1 MTCGTITTVVIRLF
15 SFMFTYYSISALIN
29 FLFSL
34 LASLFLI
41 VSDKKKIEKKV
52 INSFFR
58 FSFFVIFWSGYYF
71 LWQISTSYAE
81 AILYSKLL
89 IFFAAFI
96 PIAYLDYVICFLGY
110 NTKKTKIFI
119 IAGYI
124 VFFLFALKGLVLGVT
139 PKLIFEFWPTGTQI
153 FPLFLFL
160 WSLVFS
166 VSFLYF
172 VFSLAKKN
180 KKIEKKY
187 IFLSMFGFILGFF
200 GGATNYFLWFDI
212 PIKPFGNILVSVY
225 FFITL
230 YTVRRYNVS
239 NLRLF
244 YIQLPA
250 LVISMFAFGR
260 ILISEGTFDL
270 YTNVL
275 FFFVVAIA
283 SVYIIRSSEQ
293 QEKNQVMLQDA
304 LKKVGIAN
312 EKLIEIDKHKND
324 FVSIAAHQLRTPAG
338 VIKNYA
344 SMLKQGLYGEINE
357 KTHEPID
364 RIYENGVLLASTVS
378 SLLDISRIE
387 SGKQKID
394 FVPVV
399 LSEIIKNTVQEL
411 DNIAKKKNLTLT
423 LQIKEGGDY
432 GAVLDKEK
440 TEHMFNNLI
449 ENSIKYTDAGSV
461 TVKVYPANGSSV
473 CVDVSDTGRG
483 MSSEFINTQLY
494 QKFAREEVVTKNING
509 NGLGMYYVKEV
520 VDLHKGKI
528 DVVSEVGKGT
538 TFTVTLPKG
547 LKVKSVEE

>member
-1 MTCGTITTVVIRLF
+1 
-15 SFMFTYYSISALIN
+15 MFTYYSISALIN

-34 LASLFLI
+34 LASIFLI
-41 VSDKKKIEKKV
+41 VNKRKDLKDKE
-52 INSFFR
+52 INAFLR
-58 FSFFVIFWSGYYF
+58 YAFFVIFWSGYYF
-71 LWQISTSYAE
+71 LWQISSGHEE
-81 AILYSKLL
+81 ALFYTKLL
-89 IFFAAFI
+89 MFFAAFV
-96 PIAYLDYVICFLGY
+96 PISYLDYVLTALNY
-110 NTKKTKIFI
+110 KNNKNKWI
-119 IAGYI
+119 IIVGYI
-124 VFFLFALKGLVLGVT
+124 IFSFFVIHGLVFDVVSRLN
-139 PKLIFEFWPTGTQI
+139 FDYWPIGTEI
-153 FPLFLFL
+153 FPLFLLSWGGVAVASIFF
-160 WSLVFS
+160 LVFI
-166 VSFLYF
+166 YF
-172 VFSLAKKN
+172 KNIKK
-180 KKIEKKY
+180 EKKKRNY
-187 IFLSMFGFILGFF
+187 ILLLLLALVFGTV
-200 GGATNYFLWFDI
+200 GGATNYFLWFNI
-212 PIKPFGNILVSVY
+212 PIPPFGNILVSVY

-304 LKKVGIAN
+304 LKKVEITNA
-312 EKLIEIDKHKND
+312 KLIELDKHKND

-344 SMLKQGLYGEINE
+344 SMLKQGLYGETSE

-387 SGKQKID
+387 SGKQKIE
-394 FVPVV
+394 FVKVN
-399 LSEIIKNTVQEL
+399 LSEMMKNIVGEL
-411 DNIAKKKNLTLT
+411 DSLAKKKNLALT
-423 LQIKEGGDY
+423 LETKEGDY
-432 GAVLDKEK
+432 NAVFDKEK

-449 ENSIKYTDAGSV
+449 ENSIKYTDEGSV
-461 TVKVYPANGSSV
+461 AVKLYTVNGSI
-473 CVDVSDTGRG
+473 CVDVTDTGRG
-483 MSSEFINTQLY
+483 MSKTFIDTQLY
-494 QKFAREEVVTKNING
+494 QKFAREESVTKNING
-509 NGLGMYYVKEV
+509 NGLGMYFVKEV
-520 VDLHKGKI
+520 VNLHKGKI

-538 TFTVTLPKG
+538 TFSVTLPKN
-547 LKVKSVEE
+547 LKEKKGEE